1 MNFSKLLIIGLALCA
16 LTLGSACSKVP
27 AGNVGVK
34 VYLLGGAKGVDT
46 EELGVGRY
54 WIGINEELYLFPTFT
69 QNYVWTKD
77 KTEGSPNDES
87 ITFQTVEGL
96 TVGADVGISY
106 HINPKLVSTVFQ
118 KYRKGVEEITDIFLR
133 NMVRDAFVEVAS
145 TKKVEAVYGAGK
157 GELVRAVEAM
167 VKKQTTPIGI
177 EIERIYLIGS
187 LRLPGSVIKAIDQ
200 KIQATQMALQRRN
213 EVEQTKAEADKVRAE
228 AAGRA
233 DAILAVATAR
243 AKANKLLTESLSTRV
258 LTYEA
263 VKKWDGVMPKFI
275 MTGENG
281 GGIAPMVLLQGLEG
295 KTNK

>member
-34 VYLLGGAKGVDT
+34 VYLLGGDKGVDT

-77 KTEGSPNDES
+77 EAEGSRNDES

-118 KYRKGVEEITDIFLR
+118 KYRKGVDEITDIFLR
-133 NMVRDAFVEVAS
+133 NMVRDAFVEIAS
-145 TKKVEAVYGAGK
+145 VQRVESVYGAGK
-157 GELVRAVEAM
+157 KDLITAVEAH
-167 VKKQTTPIGI
+167 VKEQTAPIGI
-177 EIERIYLIGS
+177 EVERIYLIGS
-187 LRLPGSVIKAIDQ
+187 LRLPGSVITAIDE
-200 KIQATQMALQRRN
+200 KIKATQKALQRRN
-213 EVEQTKAEADKVRAE
+213 EVEQTKAEADKVRAA
-228 AAGRA
+228 AAGEA
-233 DAILAVATAR
+233 DAILAVATAQ
-243 AKANKLLTESLSTRV
+243 AKANDLLTRSLSKRV
-258 LTYEA
+258 LTFEA
-263 VKKWDGVMPKFI
+263 VKKWDGVMPKF
-275 MTGENG
+275 MTGGEG

-295 KTNK
+295 KTNTK